1 MSSNSTVHAI
11 AKRKCGAA
19 AVAIR
24 ELEIRI
30 AFADSS
36 KFAAVQEVIA
46 HVVEVIC
53 TGTYDVTIGAGFE
66 FEQVARPALSSR
78 VKSASKTIVV
88 GIIPIAVILGLRY
101 GGIEL
106 SSQFNNWA
114 VAVAVVWAVITF
126 VSALDPLY
134 SNKLRTIQD
143 FISALRGKGE

>member
-1 MSSNSTVHAI
+1 MALHLEAAAVFVDAGVPQSARVIEFDGTRYC
-11 AKRKCGAA
+11 KRKCGSA

-36 KFAAVQEVIA
+36 KFAAAEEVIA

-78 VKSASKTIVV
+78 EKSASKTIIV
-88 GIIPIAVILGLRY
+88 GSIPIAVILALEALV
-101 GGIEL
+101 EL
-106 SSQFNNWA
+106 SCLHSS
-114 VAVAVVWAVITF
+114 I
-126 VSALDPLY
+126 
-134 SNKLRTIQD
+134 I
-143 FISALRGKGE
+143 GE